1 MQIAP
6 PALLMQLFTR
16 IIISGQ
22 FEEIRRLRIRDLEK
36 RNQIFDEILKDCENT
51 GDFHSPIRWIQLSKN
66 ITPAQFEALALSHNL
81 QVYGADRFVVGSE
94 PVPNAIRVSLI
105 SAQQIDVY
113 KEGLITLRELL
124 L

>member
-1 MQIAP
+1 MLPAERKSDSEVLPRRKSHPHSPQLLIFVCPAIKECLYGMQIAP

-22 FEEIRRLRIRDLEK
+22 FE
-36 RNQIFDEILKDCENT
+36 T
-51 GDFHSPIRWIQLSKN
+51 
-66 ITPAQFEALALSHNL
+66 LALSHNL

-94 PVPNAIRVSLI
+94 SVPNAIRVSLI